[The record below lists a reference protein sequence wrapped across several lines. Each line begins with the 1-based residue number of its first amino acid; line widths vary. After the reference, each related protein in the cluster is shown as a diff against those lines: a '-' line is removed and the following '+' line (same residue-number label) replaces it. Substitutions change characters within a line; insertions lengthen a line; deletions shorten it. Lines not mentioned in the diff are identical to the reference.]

1 MKKKFCPDVD
11 IKDKFFV
18 YILEE
23 YKAKKQMTGKD
34 AFALFEK
41 SGARKFIY
49 DFYESLHTQSTENT
63 ILDWE
68 ETFGI

>member
-23 YKAKKQMTGKD
+23 YQAKKQMTG
-34 AFALFEK
+34 
-41 SGARKFIY
+41 IY

-63 ILDWE
+63 ILDLE